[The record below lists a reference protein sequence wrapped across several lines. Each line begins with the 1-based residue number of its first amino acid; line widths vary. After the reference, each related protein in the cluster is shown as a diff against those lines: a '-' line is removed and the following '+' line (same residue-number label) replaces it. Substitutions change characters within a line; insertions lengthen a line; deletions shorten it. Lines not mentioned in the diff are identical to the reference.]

1 MAKNKE
7 GDIAKIVCIG
17 GSLEFDLC
25 LALTEVQYKNLNIDY
40 EKVSSLT
47 DLNKVN
53 LSSLS
58 SIISL
63 TSDNFLLNSLLFVN
77 RANRTKSFV
86 EYIIPFTCKYNDD
99 VSFMEEVVKSVTEK
113 NFIFI
118 EEFNLLNLTPRITLT
133 LKKLNENDDAV
144 LDKKIFIITESN
156 GYTEQ
161 NGYNGDLF
169 SGFNFEY
176 DCAFLY
182 SDIMELF
189 KCKLNSY
196 DEIHSF
202 LTHVS
207 DVYPSTAICI
217 NYSGYFDQG
226 AKVEVDLVNSI
237 GDVLALTDVFIFEEK
252 EVSDYFTLMK
262 SLNEENGKKIDV
274 EKIFIK
280 EIPNRKKSKII
291 KIGIIIDE
299 MKTANVIQQDPNSF
313 LVLFHS
319 KFDINF
325 IPKNIPQKDT
335 DEYHKL
341 LLTDYN
347 VIKSVFVGGFL
358 SRLFNKKSF
367 QTCFVAGNESVK
379 RVIDLIRFD
388 FDYPTDGAYYEI
400 LVKKPRQKRKEDMI
414 NIKKENHFVLDC
426 TNVITSKKKE
436 YNPLY
441 DQMCQSYF
449 ACANNRNH
457 LHRLG
462 FINKKGVILQDP
474 DKKVFSS
481 VKNKSLMNN
490 YEKEKK
496 ELSKIKENNEMMKIQ
511 LRNLANSKYGN
522 IKSASID
529 ELMEMSS
536 VYNFDKFSNKK
547 LPSIISKSK
556 SKNRENGD
564 LYYKEI
570 KNSKFLTKNT
580 FYRKKNFS
588 LNKNS
593 ATTNK
598 TSKSK
603 EEMLY
608 FDKESID
615 SKAEKEKY
623 IDKDNFISFLNQ
635 YETKLKEENKQSE

>member
-1 MAKNKE
+1 MYNRFAEKRRRYLREDKD
-7 GDIAKIVCIG
+7 GIYTG
-17 GSLEFDLC
+17 ML
-25 LALTEVQYKNLNIDY
+25 LTG
-40 EKVSSLT
+40 
-47 DLNKVN
+47 
-53 LSSLS
+53 
-58 SIISL
+58 
-63 TSDNFLLNSLLFVN
+63 
-77 RANRTKSFV
+77 
-86 EYIIPFTCKYNDD
+86 
-99 VSFMEEVVKSVTEK
+99 
-113 NFIFI
+113 
-118 EEFNLLNLTPRITLT
+118 
-133 LKKLNENDDAV
+133 KLDSH
-144 LDKKIFIITESN
+144 L
-156 GYTEQ
+156 
-161 NGYNGDLF
+161 
-169 SGFNFEY
+169 
-176 DCAFLY
+176 
-182 SDIMELF
+182 
-189 KCKLNSY
+189 
-196 DEIHSF
+196 
-202 LTHVS
+202 
-207 DVYPSTAICI
+207 
-217 NYSGYFDQG
+217 
-226 AKVEVDLVNSI
+226 
-237 GDVLALTDVFIFEEK
+237 K
-252 EVSDYFTLMK
+252 EVGESAQILFD
-262 SLNEENGKKIDV
+262 
-274 EKIFIK
+274 
-280 EIPNRKKSKII
+280 R
-291 KIGIIIDE
+291 IIDE

-341 LLTDYN
+341 LITDYN

-556 SKNRENGD
+556 SKNRDNGD

-615 SKAEKEKY
+615 SKAQKEKY